1 MMKQLGKKFTAVLLA
16 AMMVL
21 SLAVMASAATT
32 QTAGTYSVTAQAD
45 KILFTRNGASA
56 SYPIKTA
63 NIKLT
68 THKDGDLLVCF
79 TDSTGKAR
87 NVTVG
92 KQTSLT
98 LSGPMASLTLA
109 KELNDGVAVT
119 LGATANVTT
128 MTVDTP
134 NPVAINGKVGTLKVT
149 AAANITLAKG
159 ATVTKKD
166 VTSKTA
172 KITTSANTAVTAA
185 PTAAA
190 TKPAATKPAASSSA
204 STGSKGDYRVKI
216 DSIYWDE
223 DEATLGDVLDELND
237 NLEVYD
243 YATRTYLAG
252 DARWTT
258 SNNRSVQSGKSYTFT
273 FTPDDK
279 SYAPVDG
286 SVKIYLDVAS
296 GEIDLEL
303 KSPGYLVAKDDDVK
317 LKSLL
322 SDLKKMVRAYD
333 DNGDEV
339 KGTVSWVSNGS
350 NTIDNGRSYT
360 YKFKPSSSRYESEE
374 GKVYVYTAVS
384 YTHLTLPTTPYV

>member
-172 KITTSANTAVTAA
+172 KITTSANAAVTAA
-185 PTAAA
+185 PTAAATKPAA

-296 GEIDLEL
+296 GDIEL
-303 KSPGYLVAKDDDVK
+303 VLKKDVLYAKDEDVK
-317 LKSLL
+317 LKELL
-322 SDLKKMVRAYD
+322 KDLKKIVKAYD

-339 KGTVSWVSNGS
+339 KGTVKWVSNGS
-350 NTIDNGRSYT
+350 NTIDDGRE
-360 YKFKPSSSRYESEE
+360 YKFKFVPSSSRYDSEE
-374 GKVYVYTAVS
+374 GTITVKIG
-384 YTHLTLPTTPYV
+384 

>member
-92 KQTSLT
+92 KQTSMT

-374 GKVYVYTAVS
+374 GKVYVYTEGNE
-384 YTHLTLPTTPYV
+384 P

>member
-1 MMKQLGKKFTAVLLA
+1 M
-16 AMMVL
+16 
-21 SLAVMASAATT
+21 
-32 QTAGTYSVTAQAD
+32 
-45 KILFTRNGASA
+45 
-56 SYPIKTA
+56 
-63 NIKLT
+63 
-68 THKDGDLLVCF
+68 
-79 TDSTGKAR
+79 
-87 NVTVG
+87 TVG

-190 TKPAATKPAASSSA
+190 TTPAAKPAATKPAATKPAASSTA

-223 DEATLGDVLDELND
+223 DEATLGDVLAELND

-243 YATRTYLAG
+243 L
-252 DARWTT
+252 
-258 SNNRSVQSGKSYTFT
+258 
-273 FTPDDK
+273 
-279 SYAPVDG
+279 
-286 SVKIYLDVAS
+286 
-296 GEIDLEL
+296 
-303 KSPGYLVAKDDDVK
+303 
-317 LKSLL
+317 SL
-322 SDLKKMVRAYD
+322 
-333 DNGDEV
+333 
-339 KGTVSWVSNGS
+339 
-350 NTIDNGRSYT
+350 I
-360 YKFKPSSSRYESEE
+360 
-374 GKVYVYTAVS
+374 
-384 YTHLTLPTTPYV
+384 HI

>member
-190 TKPAATKPAASSSA
+190 TKPAATKPTASSSA

-374 GKVYVYTAVS
+374 GKVYVYTEGNE
-384 YTHLTLPTTPYV
+384 P

>member
-360 YKFKPSSSRYESEE
+360 YKFKPSSSRYDSEE
-374 GKVYVYTAVS
+374 GTITVKIG
-384 YTHLTLPTTPYV
+384 

>member
-258 SNNRSVQSGKSYTFT
+258 SNNRSVQSGKSYPFT

-374 GKVYVYTAVS
+374 GKVYVYTEGNE
-384 YTHLTLPTTPYV
+384 P

>member
-172 KITTSANTAVTAA
+172 KITTSANAAVTAA
-185 PTAAA
+185 PTAAATKPAA

-252 DARWTT
+252 DAKWTT
-258 SNNRSVQSGKSYTFT
+258 SNNRSIQSGKSYTFT

-296 GEIDLEL
+296 GDIEL
-303 KSPGYLVAKDDDVK
+303 VLNKDVLYAKDEDVK
-317 LKSLL
+317 LRSLL
-322 SDLKKMVRAYD
+322 SDLKKIVKAYD

-339 KGTVSWVSNGS
+339 KGTVKWVSNDS
-350 NTIDNGRSYT
+350 NTIDDGRE
-360 YKFKPSSSRYESEE
+360 YKFKFVPSSSRYDSEE
-374 GKVYVYTAVS
+374 GTITVKIG
-384 YTHLTLPTTPYV
+384 

>member
-317 LKSLL
+317 LKSPL

-374 GKVYVYTAVS
+374 GKVYVYTEGNE
-384 YTHLTLPTTPYV
+384 P

>member
-98 LSGPMASLTLA
+98 LSSPMASLTLA

-374 GKVYVYTAVS
+374 GKVYVYTEGNE
-384 YTHLTLPTTPYV
+384 P

>member
-32 QTAGTYSVTAQAD
+32 ATAGTYSVTAQAD

-172 KITTSANTAVTAA
+172 KITTSANAAVTAA

-190 TKPAATKPAASSSA
+190 TKPAATKPAATKPAATKPAAPSSA

-258 SNNRSVQSGKSYTFT
+258 SNNRSVQDGKSYTFT

-286 SVKIYLDVAS
+286 SVKIYLDSAS
-296 GEIDLEL
+296 GDLEL
-303 KSPGYLVAKDDDVK
+303 VVKDSVLHAKDGDVK
-317 LKSLL
+317 LKELL
-322 SDLKKMVRAYD
+322 KDLKKIVKAYD

-339 KGTVSWVSNGS
+339 KGTVKWVSNGN
-350 NTIDNGRSYT
+350 NTVDKDRD
-360 YKFKPSSSRYESEE
+360 YKFKFVPNSSRYDSVEDTIRVEID
-374 GKVYVYTAVS
+374 
-384 YTHLTLPTTPYV
+384 

>member
-1 MMKQLGKKFTAVLLA
+1 MKQLGKKFTAVLLA

-339 KGTVSWVSNGS
+339 KGTVSWVS
-350 NTIDNGRSYT
+350 
-360 YKFKPSSSRYESEE
+360 
-374 GKVYVYTAVS
+374 
-384 YTHLTLPTTPYV
+384 

>member
-32 QTAGTYSVTAQAD
+32 QTASTNYSVTVQAD

-87 NVTVG
+87 NITVG

-119 LGATANVTT
+119 LGATGNVTT

-159 ATVTKKD
+159 AAVTKKD
-166 VTSKTA
+166 VTSRTA
-172 KITTSANTAVTAA
+172 KITTSANAAVTAA
-185 PTAAA
+185 PTAAAAPA
-190 TKPAATKPAASSSA
+190 TKPAATKPAASSTA
-204 STGSKGDYRVKI
+204 STGTKGDYRVKI
-216 DSIYWDE
+216 NSIYWDE
-223 DEATLGDVLDELND
+223 DEATLGDILDELND

-243 YATRTYLAG
+243 YTTRTYLAG
-252 DARWTT
+252 DAKWTT
-258 SNNRSVQSGKSYTFT
+258 SNNRSVQDGKSYTFT

-279 SYAPVDG
+279 SYASVDG
-286 SVKIYLDVAS
+286 SVKIYLDSAS
-296 GEIDLEL
+296 GDIEL
-303 KSPGYLVAKDDDVK
+303 VLKKDVLYAKDEDVK

-322 SDLKKMVRAYD
+322 SDLKKIVKAYD

-339 KGTVSWVSNGS
+339 KGTVKWVSNDS
-350 NTIDNGRSYT
+350 NTIDDGRE
-360 YKFKPSSSRYESEE
+360 YKFKFVPSNSRYDSEE
-374 GKVYVYTAVS
+374 GTITVEIG
-384 YTHLTLPTTPYV
+384 

>member
-172 KITTSANTAVTAA
+172 KITTSANAAVTAA

-252 DARWTT
+252 DAKWTT
-258 SNNRSVQSGKSYTFT
+258 SNNRSIQSGKSYTFT

-296 GEIDLEL
+296 GDIEL
-303 KSPGYLVAKDDDVK
+303 VLYAKDEDVK
-317 LKSLL
+317 LRSLL
-322 SDLKKMVRAYD
+322 SDLKKIVKAYD

-339 KGTVSWVSNGS
+339 KGTVKWVSNDS
-350 NTIDNGRSYT
+350 NTIDDGRE
-360 YKFKPSSSRYESEE
+360 YKFKFVPSSSRYDSEE
-374 GKVYVYTAVS
+374 GTITVKIG
-384 YTHLTLPTTPYV
+384 

>member
-172 KITTSANTAVTAA
+172 KITTSANAAVTAA
-185 PTAAA
+185 PTAAATKPAA

-252 DARWTT
+252 DAKWTT
-258 SNNRSVQSGKSYTFT
+258 SNNRSIQSGKSYTFT

-296 GEIDLEL
+296 GDIEL
-303 KSPGYLVAKDDDVK
+303 VLKKDVLYAKDEDVK
-317 LKSLL
+317 LRSLL
-322 SDLKKMVRAYD
+322 SDLKKIVKAYD

-339 KGTVSWVSNGS
+339 KGTVKWVSNDS
-350 NTIDNGRSYT
+350 NTIDDGRE
-360 YKFKPSSSRYESEE
+360 YKFKFVPSSSRYDSEE
-374 GKVYVYTAVS
+374 GTMTVMIG
-384 YTHLTLPTTPYV
+384 

>member
-159 ATVTKKD
+159 CLLY
-166 VTSKTA
+166 TSD
-172 KITTSANTAVTAA
+172 AA
-185 PTAAA
+185 
-190 TKPAATKPAASSSA
+190 
-204 STGSKGDYRVKI
+204 
-216 DSIYWDE
+216 DE
-223 DEATLGDVLDELND
+223 
-237 NLEVYD
+237 
-243 YATRTYLAG
+243 
-252 DARWTT
+252 
-258 SNNRSVQSGKSYTFT
+258 
-273 FTPDDK
+273 
-279 SYAPVDG
+279 
-286 SVKIYLDVAS
+286 
-296 GEIDLEL
+296 
-303 KSPGYLVAKDDDVK
+303 
-317 LKSLL
+317 
-322 SDLKKMVRAYD
+322 
-333 DNGDEV
+333 
-339 KGTVSWVSNGS
+339 
-350 NTIDNGRSYT
+350 
-360 YKFKPSSSRYESEE
+360 
-374 GKVYVYTAVS
+374 
-384 YTHLTLPTTPYV
+384 

>member
-21 SLAVMASAATT
+21 SLAVIASAATT
-32 QTAGTYSVTAQAD
+32 PAVNNNYSVTAQAD

-92 KQTSLT
+92 KQTSIE

-128 MTVDTP
+128 MTVGTP
-134 NPVAINGKVGTLKVT
+134 NPVAINGKIGTLKVT
-149 AAANITLAKG
+149 AAADITMAKG

-166 VTSKTA
+166 ITSKTA
-172 KITTSANTAVTAA
+172 KITTSQNAAVSAVAKATPAIPAN
-185 PTAAA
+185 PA
-190 TKPAATKPAASSSA
+190 TKTPAIPATPSA
-204 STGSKGDYRVKI
+204 NSNKGDYRVKI

-223 DEATLGDVLDELND
+223 DEATLGDILDELND

-243 YATRTYLAG
+243 YTTRTYLTG
-252 DARWTT
+252 DAKWTT
-258 SNNRSVQSGKSYTFT
+258 SNNRSVQDGKSYTFT

-279 SYAPVDG
+279 SYAPVVG
-286 SVKIYLDVAS
+286 SVRIYLDSAS
-296 GEIDLEL
+296 GEIEFDF
-303 KSPGYLVAKDDDVK
+303 KQKYLYAKDDNVK
-317 LKSLL
+317 LSSLL
-322 SDLKKMVRAYD
+322 KDLKKIVKVYD

-339 KGTVSWVSNGS
+339 KGSFKWVSNGR
-350 NTIDNGRSYT
+350 NTVDEGRSY
-360 YKFKPSSSRYESEE
+360 KFKFVPNSSRYDSEE
-374 GKVYVYTAVS
+374 DTIIVS
-384 YTHLTLPTTPYV
+384 FDDQYKL

>member
-1 MMKQLGKKFTAVLLA
+1 MKQLGKKFTAVLLA

-374 GKVYVYTAVS
+374 GKVYVYTEGNE
-384 YTHLTLPTTPYV
+384 P

>member
-374 GKVYVYTAVS
+374 GKVYVYTEGNE
-384 YTHLTLPTTPYV
+384 P

>member
-172 KITTSANTAVTAA
+172 KITTSANAAVTAA
-185 PTAAA
+185 PTAAATKPAATKPAA

-252 DARWTT
+252 DAKWTT

-374 GKVYVYTAVS
+374 GKVYVYTEGNE
-384 YTHLTLPTTPYV
+384 P

>member
-190 TKPAATKPAASSSA
+190 TKPAATKPRRLFLRLHRLE
-204 STGSKGDYRVKI
+204 GRLPRQDRF
-216 DSIYWDE
+216 DL
-223 DEATLGDVLDELND
+223 LG
-237 NLEVYD
+237 
-243 YATRTYLAG
+243 RG
-252 DARWTT
+252 
-258 SNNRSVQSGKSYTFT
+258 
-273 FTPDDK
+273 
-279 SYAPVDG
+279 
-286 SVKIYLDVAS
+286 
-296 GEIDLEL
+296 
-303 KSPGYLVAKDDDVK
+303 
-317 LKSLL
+317 
-322 SDLKKMVRAYD
+322 
-333 DNGDEV
+333 
-339 KGTVSWVSNGS
+339 
-350 NTIDNGRSYT
+350 
-360 YKFKPSSSRYESEE
+360 
-374 GKVYVYTAVS
+374 
-384 YTHLTLPTTPYV
+384 

>member
-190 TKPAATKPAASSSA
+190 TTPAAKPAATKPAATKPAASSTA

-243 YATRTYLAG
+243 YAARTYLAG

-296 GEIDLEL
+296 GDIEL
-303 KSPGYLVAKDDDVK
+303 VLKKDVLYAKDEDVK
-317 LKSLL
+317 LRSLL
-322 SDLKKMVRAYD
+322 SDLKKIVKAYD

-339 KGTVSWVSNGS
+339 KGTVKWVSNDS
-350 NTIDNGRSYT
+350 NTIDPGRE
-360 YKFKPSSSRYESEE
+360 YKFKFVPNSSRYNSEE
-374 GKVYVYTAVS
+374 GTITVQIG
-384 YTHLTLPTTPYV
+384 

>member
-339 KGTVSWVSNGS
+339 KGTVSWASNGS

-374 GKVYVYTAVS
+374 GKVYVYTEGNE
-384 YTHLTLPTTPYV
+384 P

>member
-68 THKDGDLLVCF
+68 TDKDGDLLVCF

-134 NPVAINGKVGTLKVT
+134 NPVAINGKV
-149 AAANITLAKG
+149 AH
-159 ATVTKKD
+159 
-166 VTSKTA
+166 
-172 KITTSANTAVTAA
+172 
-185 PTAAA
+185 PQ
-190 TKPAATKPAASSSA
+190 
-204 STGSKGDYRVKI
+204 GDRGRQHHAGQGR
-216 DSIYWDE
+216 DGHQEGRHLQDRE
-223 DEATLGDVLDELND
+223 DHHLGERRRDGRPDRRRDEACRDE
-237 NLEVYD
+237 
-243 YATRTYLAG
+243 
-252 DARWTT
+252 AR
-258 SNNRSVQSGKSYTFT
+258 
-273 FTPDDK
+273 
-279 SYAPVDG
+279 
-286 SVKIYLDVAS
+286 
-296 GEIDLEL
+296 
-303 KSPGYLVAKDDDVK
+303 
-317 LKSLL
+317 
-322 SDLKKMVRAYD
+322 
-333 DNGDEV
+333 GDEARRLFLRLHRLE
-339 KGTVSWVSNGS
+339 
-350 NTIDNGRSYT
+350 GR
-360 YKFKPSSSRYESEE
+360 
-374 GKVYVYTAVS
+374 
-384 YTHLTLPTTPYV
+384 LPRQDRFDLLGRG